1 MVMIKNLLSP
11 SILAID
17 FGRMNEQLEE
27 VYAAGARMIH
37 FDVMDGDFVPNIS
50 FGVPVL
56 RYVRKALPDAFIDVH
71 MMVREPVRYLDAF
84 KKAGANG
91 FTIHYEACSDL
102 KGDLAKIR
110 EAGLKVGVSI
120 KPATPVNVLEDIAE
134 DIDMALI
141 MSVEP
146 GFGGQSFIPA
156 TFERTRWLRDMFEK
170 KGLEKDIQV
179 DGGVVLGNLQD
190 VLDAGTNVIVAG
202 SAIFGGDPTQNV
214 KDFLDIMGNDQS
226 ITDIKRNNQ

>member
-1 MVMIKNLLSP
+1 MITNKLSP
-11 SILAID
+11 SILALD

-50 FGVPVL
+50 FGPPVL
-56 RYVRKALPDAFIDVH
+56 RFVRKALPDAFIDVH
-71 MMVREPVRYLDAF
+71 MMVREPVRYLDSFA
-84 KKAGANG
+84 KAGANG

-110 EAGLKVGVSI
+110 EKGLKVGVAI
-120 KPATPVNVLEDIAE
+120 KPATPVSVYEDIAK

-146 GFGGQSFIPA
+146 GFGGQSFIEE
-156 TFERTRWLRDMFEK
+156 TFARTREARRMFDSL
-170 KGLEKDIQV
+170 GLETDIQV
-179 DGGVVLGNLQD
+179 DGGVIISNLRD

-202 SAIFGGDPTQNV
+202 SAIFKGDLTQNV
-214 KDFLDIMGNDQS
+214 KDFLEIMESSD
-226 ITDIKRNNQ
+226 K

>member
-1 MVMIKNLLSP
+1 MITNKLSP

-84 KKAGANG
+84 AEAGANG

-110 EAGLKVGVSI
+110 EKGLKVGVSI
-120 KPATPVNVLEDIAE
+120 QPAPPASVIEEIAE
-134 DIDMALI
+134 DIDMVLV

-146 GFGGQSFIPA
+146 GFGGQSFIPT
-156 TFERTRWLRDMFEK
+156 TFERTKWLRDMFEK

-179 DGGVVLGNLQD
+179 DGGVTTGNLKE

-202 SAIFGGDPTQNV
+202 SAIFKGDLTQNV
-214 KDFLDIMGNDQS
+214 KDFLEIMES
-226 ITDIKRNNQ
+226 

>member
-1 MVMIKNLLSP
+1 MVMIKNLLSL

-84 KKAGANG
+84 KKSWCEW
-91 FTIHYEACSDL
+91 IHDSL
-102 KGDLAKIR
+102 
-110 EAGLKVGVSI
+110 
-120 KPATPVNVLEDIAE
+120 
-134 DIDMALI
+134 
-141 MSVEP
+141 
-146 GFGGQSFIPA
+146 
-156 TFERTRWLRDMFEK
+156 
-170 KGLEKDIQV
+170 
-179 DGGVVLGNLQD
+179 
-190 VLDAGTNVIVAG
+190 
-202 SAIFGGDPTQNV
+202 
-214 KDFLDIMGNDQS
+214 
-226 ITDIKRNNQ
+226 

>member
-1 MVMIKNLLSP
+1 
-11 SILAID
+11 
-17 FGRMNEQLEE
+17 
-27 VYAAGARMIH
+27 
-37 FDVMDGDFVPNIS
+37 
-50 FGVPVL
+50 
-56 RYVRKALPDAFIDVH
+56 
-71 MMVREPVRYLDAF
+71 
-84 KKAGANG
+84 
-91 FTIHYEACSDL
+91 
-102 KGDLAKIR
+102 
-110 EAGLKVGVSI
+110 
-120 KPATPVNVLEDIAE
+120 
-134 DIDMALI
+134 MALI

-214 KDFLDIMGNDQS
+214 KGFLDIMGNDQS